1 MKSEINNGNPSA
13 KYQPIQT
20 KRIFAF
26 GREKKNKTLM
36 NGHKLYN
43 KIHYEGKD
51 EKITS
56 SRKKIGR

>member
-1 MKSEINNGNPSA
+1 MAIRVQNINLYKQRGSSHLEG
-13 KYQPIQT
+13 K
-20 KRIFAF
+20 
-26 GREKKNKTLM
+26 EKNKTLM